1 MSLSAESGDFQ
12 DLSRLSGRVL
22 LAIIDKLFNTLI
34 FVNAFHLKP
43 SHYCFMRSDQTI
55 HDQFFVNRTL
65 RIFVLALMV
74 LAFMFGF
81 ADQVWDKNFERLHI
95 FLFNLCAGGFII
107 LCHTENEARPSLKC
121 YTFLTLSLIYAV
133 AAFLQYYLAAALLS
147 FMLGVL
153 VESIRIRS
161 FSFLPTD
168 LLDFRISVVDKFH
181 HASVL
186 CLSLAL
192 FIATFV
198 LVNNNAFHWLP
209 YKNLT
214 LNVFFLGFSFPVSL
228 ITMSVMFSFIRRD
241 ISPLLRVIKQ
251 TFFWTVNLGVIIFF
265 LFIVFELDLAKFVIA
280 TILFVTVSIIF
291 SFFLLFGINVQQ
303 KHFLLS
309 GMIFLVFT
317 GITGVLYIVLA
328 DFPTLYKQ
336 WGRLLLSCHAYLSLY
351 GWSMSGLLILVR
363 WNDFPLKLNSL
374 WVITFHWVVIAV
386 LAPLGKTN
394 LLLAVTASVSFCLF
408 LHLFFR
414 EHNSGRVNQK

>member
-1 MSLSAESGDFQ
+1 
-12 DLSRLSGRVL
+12 
-22 LAIIDKLFNTLI
+22 
-34 FVNAFHLKP
+34 
-43 SHYCFMRSDQTI
+43 MRSDQTI
-55 HDQFFVNRTL
+55 HKQFFLNRNL
-65 RIFVLALMV
+65 RIFILALMV

-107 LCHTENEARPSLKC
+107 LCHTENEARPSTRC
-121 YTFLTLSLIYAV
+121 YTFLVLSLVYAV
-133 AAFLQYYLAAALLS
+133 SAFLQLYTIAALLS
-147 FMLGVL
+147 FSLGLL
-153 VESIRIRS
+153 VELIRVRS
-161 FSFLPTD
+161 FSFIPSD
-168 LLDFRISVVDKFH
+168 LFNFRISVVDKFH

-198 LVNNNAFHWLP
+198 LINNNAFHWLP

-241 ISPLLRVIKQ
+241 ISPFLRLVKQ
-251 TFFWTVNLGVIIFF
+251 TFFWTVNVGVIVFF
-265 LFIVFELDLAKFVIA
+265 LFIVFEMDLEKFIIA
-280 TILFVTVSIIF
+280 TILFFTVTMIF
-291 SFFLLFGINVQQ
+291 SFFLLLGINVQQ

-317 GITGVLYIVLA
+317 GITGVLYIILA
-328 DFPTLYKQ
+328 DFPEVYTQ
-336 WGRLLLSCHAYLSLY
+336 WGKLLLTCHAYLSLY

-363 WNDFPLKLNSL
+363 WNDFPLKLNSW
-374 WVITFHWVVIAV
+374 WVISFHWLVIAI

-394 LLLAVTASVSFCLF
+394 MMMAVIASFFFCLF

-414 EHNSGRVNQK
+414 GINSQQLQNK

>member
-1 MSLSAESGDFQ
+1 
-12 DLSRLSGRVL
+12 
-22 LAIIDKLFNTLI
+22 
-34 FVNAFHLKP
+34 
-43 SHYCFMRSDQTI
+43 MRSDQTI
-55 HDQFFVNRTL
+55 HGQFFLNRNL
-65 RIFVLALMV
+65 RIFILALMV

-107 LCHTENEARPSLKC
+107 LCHTENEARPSTRC
-121 YTFLTLSLIYAV
+121 YTFLVLSLVYAV
-133 AAFLQYYLAAALLS
+133 SAFLQLYTIAALLS
-147 FMLGVL
+147 FSLGLL
-153 VESIRIRS
+153 VEVIRVRS
-161 FSFLPTD
+161 FSFIPSD
-168 LLDFRISVVDKFH
+168 LFSFRISVVDKFH

-198 LVNNNAFHWLP
+198 LINNNAFHWLP

-241 ISPLLRVIKQ
+241 ISPFLRLVKQ
-251 TFFWTVNLGVIIFF
+251 TFFWTVNVGVIVFF
-265 LFIVFELDLAKFVIA
+265 LFIIFEMDLEKFIIA
-280 TILFVTVSIIF
+280 TILFFTVTMIF
-291 SFFLLFGINVQQ
+291 SFFLLLGINVQQ

-317 GITGVLYIVLA
+317 GITGVLYIILGH
-328 DFPTLYKQ
+328 FPELYTQ
-336 WGRLLLSCHAYLSLY
+336 WGKLLLTCHSYLSLY

-363 WNDFPLKLNSL
+363 WNDFPLKLNSW
-374 WVITFHWVVIAV
+374 WVISFHWLVIAI

-394 LLLAVTASVSFCLF
+394 MIMAVTASFFFCLF

-414 EHNSGRVNQK
+414 GINSQQLQNK

>member
-1 MSLSAESGDFQ
+1 
-12 DLSRLSGRVL
+12 
-22 LAIIDKLFNTLI
+22 
-34 FVNAFHLKP
+34 
-43 SHYCFMRSDQTI
+43 MRSDQTI
-55 HDQFFVNRTL
+55 HKQFFLNRNL
-65 RIFVLALMV
+65 RIFILALMV

-81 ADQVWDKNFERLHI
+81 ADQLWDKNFERLHI

-107 LCHTENEARPSLKC
+107 LCHTENEARPSTRC
-121 YTFLTLSLIYAV
+121 YTFLVLSLVYAV
-133 AAFLQYYLAAALLS
+133 SAFLQLYTIAALLS
-147 FMLGVL
+147 FSLGLL
-153 VESIRIRS
+153 VELIRLRS
-161 FSFLPTD
+161 FSFIPSD
-168 LLDFRISVVDKFH
+168 LFDFRISVVDKFH

-198 LVNNNAFHWLP
+198 LINNNAFHWLP

-241 ISPLLRVIKQ
+241 ISPFLRLVKQ
-251 TFFWTVNLGVIIFF
+251 TFFWTVNVGVIVFF
-265 LFIVFELDLAKFVIA
+265 LFIIFEMDLEKFIIA
-280 TILFVTVSIIF
+280 TILFFTVTMIF
-291 SFFLLFGINVQQ
+291 SFFLLLGINVQQ

-317 GITGVLYIVLA
+317 GITGVLYIILA
-328 DFPTLYKQ
+328 GFPEVYTQ
-336 WGRLLLSCHAYLSLY
+336 WGKLLLTCHAYLSLY

-363 WNDFPLKLNSL
+363 WNDFPLKLNSW
-374 WVITFHWVVIAV
+374 WVISFHWLVIAI

-394 LLLAVTASVSFCLF
+394 MMMAVIASFFFCLF

-414 EHNSGRVNQK
+414 GINSQQLQNK